1 MREVFSLDLVVF
13 EQLAGAVELEAKR
26 YKCIRD
32 ILTRFLVG
40 CPFADRVE
48 QFSCAEQQMRQG
60 RVEVVRLRLRMALA
74 LRP

>member
-1 MREVFSLDLVVF
+1 MREVFSLDLVML
-13 EQLAGAVELEAKR
+13 EQLAGTVELEAKR
-26 YKCIRD
+26 YKRIRD

-48 QFSCAEQQMRQG
+48 QFSRAEQQMRQG